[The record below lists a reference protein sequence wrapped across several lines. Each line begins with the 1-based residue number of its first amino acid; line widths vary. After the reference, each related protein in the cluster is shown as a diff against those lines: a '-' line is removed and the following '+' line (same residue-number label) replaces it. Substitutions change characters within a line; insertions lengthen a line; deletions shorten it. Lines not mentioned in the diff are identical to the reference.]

1 VTFIVRGLKS
11 DDATTAVRLRADTAV
26 AKARDLIVEGW
37 DVFIECPDGIQ
48 NYPDDFD
55 NLLSD
60 SQDDSALP
68 LRKRNLDVPVWRLER
83 PGPWPLCSKLRWWR
97 PRRSNAWAL
106 LARPSQEAMMAHI
119 SDYSIITYERKPGHW
134 RAAISPK
141 TSGESIVPGDTVR
154 SFVTPYDSASEAEA
168 NSAAEKLIR
177 KLWSSMPDD
186 SETIALRVTMIGRQ
200 NASCASYR

>member
-68 LRKRNLDVPVWRLER
+68 LRKRNLDVPV
-83 PGPWPLCSKLRWWR
+83 
-97 PRRSNAWAL
+97 
-106 LARPSQEAMMAHI
+106 
-119 SDYSIITYERKPGHW
+119 
-134 RAAISPK
+134 
-141 TSGESIVPGDTVR
+141 
-154 SFVTPYDSASEAEA
+154 
-168 NSAAEKLIR
+168 
-177 KLWSSMPDD
+177 
-186 SETIALRVTMIGRQ
+186 
-200 NASCASYR
+200 